1 MLLDG
6 PRYLLESDPQFLHD
20 LRVVVSLLQGP
31 GAAHGQALLLKL
43 VRADDE
49 VLAGLAGLR
58 VLRRRG
64 RHRHVT
70 GIILEVGELRRRY
83 VLYVMALGG
92 LGLQLAADVVR
103 HLAVLLALLRAVLVL
118 VVAAVAL
125 VVHPGEDQ
133 HV

>member
-1 MLLDG
+1 MLLGG
-6 PRYLLESDPQFLHD
+6 PRCLLESDSQLLHD
-20 LRVVVSLLQGP
+20 LRVIVSLLQGS
-31 GAAHGQALLLKL
+31 GGAHGQTLLLKL
-43 VRADDE
+43 VRTDDE

-70 GIILEVGELRRRY
+70 GIILEVGEFWRRY

-92 LGLQLAADVVR
+92 FGLQLAADVVR
-103 HLAVLLALLRAVLVL
+103 HLAVLLTLFRAVLVL

-125 VVHPGEDQ
+125 VIHAGED
-133 HV
+133 